1 MPLFNK
7 KVAASKSEL
16 LSKLTALGQKS
27 DQFTLS
33 TSLETDF
40 VVERKIV
47 DANVNAPASIES
59 LKKSYKAFL
68 LLDEQTHE
76 ARYNEEMTETSS
88 NAGAAASAS
97 GNPGVSEEKKFFR
110 GKVLAEK
117 EYGKEWAVKR
127 EGLHI
132 SFTPVYDYSFDVS
145 KVRDPIK
152 DLIQD
157 SGWKF
162 KQVTLKQDATFKK

>member
-1 MPLFNK
+1 MPWFSK
-7 KVAASKSEL
+7 KLALPKSDL
-16 LSKLTALGQKS
+16 MAKLTELGQES

-33 TSLETDF
+33 SSPETDF

-47 DANVNAPASIES
+47 YANVAGPADLES

-88 NAGAAASAS
+88 TVGETGSSA

-132 SFTPVYDYSFDVS
+132 SFTPVYNYSFDVS
-145 KVRDPIK
+145 KVRGPIK
-152 DLIQD
+152 DLIED

-162 KQVTLKQDATFKK
+162 KQVTLKQEATYKQ